1 MAEDPFNKDATRA
14 GYKPPVGINADP
26 FSHPIYQYDEN
37 GTIVNKRDF
46 GGTALEKTKEVR
58 TSNPEEARVG
68 DYYYDDKGNLN
79 IVPNSPTDIFYKY
92 RLTDDSSLY
101 DKPEKNIDM
110 FPIASGLLSA
120 GAGALGSATGAAIG
134 AKAGAAAAATAGTGA
149 LAGSAVAG
157 LPVLALLNVV
167 NANQVMAQEKAYK
180 KALADWQKS
189 QQDAVWDLAGYMET
203 DDEGR
208 VWFKKDLSKAVGMNN
223 AFAGSEV
230 QNAAKRNTE
239 VSLGDDGRLKV
250 KVNPIYA
257 ASEEYK
263 EQLEKISQAYGGLT
277 KDSEDFDEAIENIRQ
292 YIDSGNN
299 QFNFREEALYSYK
312 QQLPDASDD
321 VVRDAY
327 NNELGAYMSES
338 EGGNFE
344 VKVYRGGDIETKTA
358 KEVLENVYN
367 KDLGQRSDYM
377 LDLFSKMEDPNISD
391 DDKVYILSE
400 IKMLTA
406 ADANDQTYDNGQK
419 DDKGVETKS
428 RNKYFGMLDQ
438 ESIISWLNNYSI
450 FGSVT
455 LIDIVNAIDHITPW
469 SMHTSKQEGLQE
481 DPAAATAAKIIST
494 ATSAYLSALAMQ
506 GIEYKI
512 VRPLASKAGS
522 TFNTALEN
530 LAANGGKISD
540 FVGKAQLTTGAIGE
554 KLSTLIDGSKIA
566 AGPLIKG
573 LGYSMGELLYNA
585 TSDLVFDAGKQ
596 GVLALAGENPTSED
610 FLSEY
615 GTDLLMDI
623 ILQYGPSG
631 LAQMRTEM
639 DNFKIEEA
647 YAPYKGK
654 VEAAKNEFDSADLDF
669 QTLKNEIS
677 EMRKGTKKY
686 NAKETEL
693 KKSEE
698 RFERAKKAYESI
710 REEATEAVQKA
721 MPTMSEEI
729 GAKIAGKMA
738 KAEENNIVMWLRKKL
753 TDDKAA
759 LDTLAK
765 QAYNKTSDVHI
776 YMAAVNKF
784 QNIQAGI
791 KEVSVKLLSDVYV
804 KGTRKAYVEFAN
816 SYGKVAHGFNLKKAQ
831 IEYLVAKT
839 EYDNWMAKAGN
850 DAAAKKAIE
859 EKYSPYINKIQGEE
873 ATQLNELLDTMKAFL
888 QKVGESY
895 VKSGAATKKQIKDIE
910 QAALGDYYIPLW
922 GKGAK
927 ASKVGVFETP
937 LTKKIGREYDP
948 EQGMYDVSHIQN
960 PVLSS
965 MSYANNVINNI
976 ARNEM
981 AGMLKEIAS
990 IDGLG
995 VRIVG
1000 EGVGK
1005 PEFQDKIDAA
1015 IKKVAEKEEAITL
1028 NTLKPETYE
1037 KGLNKALDNAGREGL
1052 NKNIDSMVSR
1062 QRKLRKLIAL
1072 NRTEQDPF
1080 VKARRAEQITNLR
1093 NKLKVQG
1100 LETKQ
1105 SIDNYLRSAAA
1116 YFNKTY
1122 SKYGIE
1128 VDAEG
1133 YLNSKL
1139 YSNIIAGNLNKM
1151 SEKSLLTLKDSVNKM
1166 VDKIAP
1172 YMPVKKMNEKAIS
1185 RIAQGLASEVRADL
1199 RKNHPEYSKTKTE
1212 KIARGVMKD
1221 FRAQLSG
1228 DYSKVTGATAGES
1241 LEGAYKI
1248 PFLMNGKDASF
1259 YIKGDLAKEVAAEMS
1274 TKNVNDRRKLVEFA
1288 KDAANIKRLLTT
1300 GIDPTRV
1307 LPNLVRDT
1315 LRNGVFSGGTDYWFY
1330 DDSPFGFVQ
1339 MFTKMARAMGDSD
1352 EQIAKALDV
1361 LRMSQ
1366 EVASGATYNEAF
1378 HTGRS
1383 NVGKKLV
1390 EASDALGDN
1399 RGLRFVWGLGHDKRK
1414 LLEAPMNWAEGLTRN
1429 RAATSA
1435 FLRSYMRGGGA
1446 LDQEIRLKNAYES
1459 GVNAAREN
1467 TINFIRRG
1475 EFIQEISSFVPYL
1488 SQRFSSIEST
1498 KIAFLKDPVG
1508 VSTRIM
1514 MLGAAYM
1521 MELSRTLA
1529 NEESRKSYYN
1539 LSEYDR
1545 DNNII
1550 LSLGD
1555 GDLVTIPLD
1564 ETLAAFIYPWRRGI
1578 ETMHNVD
1585 PEEFY
1590 KIMVDGFLELS
1601 PFDLSGFTEG
1611 DSFNFGRGVEKLG
1624 AQVLPTLLQA
1634 GYSQATGRNMYYGS
1648 TIEVTEEDLNE
1659 YGLYNPTPG
1668 DYTTLS
1674 KNSSLLRNVANAL
1687 GVEQWRLQTV
1697 VSDLGGNVGQYVV
1710 NWLDRIANAP
1720 EDAQGGKDFV
1730 DATFKS
1736 FTGMD
1741 SEQVKYAFNDGIA
1754 QLQGEKEK
1762 IKSTLVNLNKQMS
1775 VASGE
1780 KLVEL
1785 RKEYQKAKQDFS
1797 MKVGNFVDKY
1807 INAYEIAGGLT
1818 KSQANKIW
1826 YLFNFSDDDS
1836 IAEYGSVEGY
1846 YRDLAKKQANQQ
1858 ATKNSAS
1865 ILDKYYDQ
1873 TKNVYRDS
1881 DGTWRYYSPYGEQA
1895 FFNTVQGKG
1904 MEYQVGLRNLIE
1916 SSTSSLSN
1924 ERSAAYD
1931 ARTAAANA
1939 KNWDEYDKIGLDFDT
1954 KVLDAISPYVEKY
1967 GADNVLTNS
1976 TVLDYLEEWFFV
1988 PSNYMK
1994 TKYGKNVSLA
2004 HNASKQRAFVRPYIK
2019 SLFNVDT
2026 GYSESKYVSRP
2037 DNLVRGE
2044 E

>member
-37 GTIVNKRDF
+37 GTIVDKRDF
-46 GGTALEKTKEVR
+46 GGTAIEKTKEVR
-58 TSNPEEARVG
+58 TSDPEKARVG
-68 DYYYDDKGNLN
+68 DYYYDGNGNLN
-79 IVPNSPTDIFYKY
+79 VVPNSPTDIFYKY
-92 RLTDDSSLY
+92 KLTGDATLSA
-101 DKPEKNIDM
+101 KPEKNIDM
-110 FPIASGLLSA
+110 FPIASGLISS
-120 GAGALGSATGAAIG
+120 GFGALGSATGAAIAAKTG
-134 AKAGAAAAATAGTGA
+134 ATAAAGGAVAGAAM
-149 LAGSAVAG
+149 AG

-189 QQDAVWDLAGYMET
+189 QQDAVWDLAGSIET
-203 DDEGR
+203 DDEGN
-208 VWFKKDLSKAVGMNN
+208 VWFKKDLSKAIGTNN

-230 QNAAKRNTE
+230 QEALKRQTE
-239 VSLGDDGRLKV
+239 VSLGDDGRLKI
-250 KVNPIYA
+250 KVNPVYA
-257 ASEEYK
+257 ATDEYK
-263 EQLEKISQAYGGLT
+263 EQLDKISQAYAGLT
-277 KDSEDFDEAIENIRQ
+277 KDSEDFDESIENIRQ
-292 YIDSGNN
+292 YIDNGNN
-299 QFNFREEALYSYK
+299 QFNFRESSLYAYK
-312 QQLPDASDD
+312 QQLPDASYDAIE
-321 VVRDAY
+321 DAY

-338 EGGNFE
+338 DGGDFE
-344 VKVYRGGDIETKTA
+344 VKVYRDGNIETKTA

-377 LDLFSKMEDPNISD
+377 LDLFSKMEDPDIPD

-400 IKMLTA
+400 IRMLNA
-406 ADANDQTYDNGQK
+406 ADSNEQTYENGQK
-419 DDKGVETKS
+419 DDNGVETKS

-438 ESIISWLNNYSI
+438 ESIISWLNNFSLL
-450 FGSVT
+450 GNVT
-455 LIDIVNAIDHITPW
+455 FIDVVNAVDKITPW
-469 SMHTSKQEGLQE
+469 DMHTSKQEGLQE
-481 DPAAATAAKIIST
+481 DPAAATAAKLIST

-512 VRPLASKAGS
+512 VRPLAGKAGS
-522 TFNTALEN
+522 ALNSTLEN
-530 LAANGGKISD
+530 LAAKGGTISD
-540 FVGKAQLTTGAIGE
+540 FVGKVQLTSGAIGE
-554 KLSTLIDGSKIA
+554 KISTLINGSKIA

-573 LGYSMGELLYNA
+573 LGYSMGELLFNA

-596 GVLALAGENPTSED
+596 GVLAMAGENPTAED
-610 FLSEY
+610 FLNEY
-615 GTDLLMDI
+615 GTDLVMDI
-623 ILQYGPSG
+623 ILQYGPAG

-639 DNFKIEEA
+639 DNFKVEEA
-647 YAPYKGK
+647 YAPFKGK
-654 VEAAKNEFDSADLDF
+654 IETAKAAFDSADLDF

-686 NAKETEL
+686 AAKEAEL
-693 KKSEE
+693 KKSEKTL
-698 RFERAKKAYESI
+698 KKARTTYESL
-710 REEATEAVQKA
+710 RKEATEAIQKA

-729 GAKIAGKMA
+729 GATIAGKMA
-738 KAEENNIVMWLRKKL
+738 KAEENNIIMWLRKKL

-791 KEVSVKLLSDVYV
+791 KEVSVKLLSDVYA
-804 KGTRKAYVEFAN
+804 KGTKRAYVDFAN
-816 SYGKVAHGFNLKKAQ
+816 SYAKVSHGFRLTKGQ

-839 EYDNWMAKAGN
+839 EYDNWMAKAGK
-850 DAAAKKAIE
+850 DADVKKAIE

-873 ATQLNELLDTMKAFL
+873 ATQLNELLSNIKTFL

-895 VKSGAATKKQIKDIE
+895 VKSGAATKEQIKNIE
-910 QAALGDYYIPLW
+910 KAALGDYYIPLW
-922 GKGAK
+922 GKGSK

-937 LTKKIGREYDP
+937 LTKRVGREYDP
-948 EQGMYDVSHIQN
+948 EQGMYDVENIQN
-960 PVLSS
+960 PVQSAVAYS
-965 MSYANNVINNI
+965 NNVINNI

-981 AGMLKEIAS
+981 AAMLKEVAS
-990 IDGLG
+990 IEGLG
-995 VRIVG
+995 VELVG

-1005 PEFQDKIDAA
+1005 PEYQDKIDEA
-1015 IKKVAEKEEAITL
+1015 IKKVAEREESLTQI
-1028 NTLKPETYE
+1028 TLKPETYE
-1037 KGLNKALDNAGREGL
+1037 QRLNKALDKAGREDLTKG
-1052 NKNIDSMVSR
+1052 IDSMISR
-1062 QRKLRKLIAL
+1062 QKKLRKLIAL

-1080 VKARRAEQITNLR
+1080 IKARRASQITNLR
-1093 NKLKVQG
+1093 NKLKVQQV
-1100 LETKQ
+1100 ETKQ
-1105 SIDNYLRSAAA
+1105 SIDNYLRAAA
-1116 YFNKTY
+1116 NHFNKTY
-1122 SKYGIE
+1122 SKYGLE
-1128 VDAEG
+1128 VDADG
-1133 YLNSKL
+1133 YLSSKL
-1139 YSNIIAGNLNKM
+1139 YTRIIDGNLNKM
-1151 SEKSLLTLKDSVNKM
+1151 SEQSLLTLKDSVNKM
-1166 VDKIAP
+1166 VNKIAP
-1172 YMPVKKMNEKAIS
+1172 YLPVKKMNEKMVS
-1185 RIAQGLASEVRADL
+1185 RVAQGLASEVRADL
-1199 RKNHPEYSKTKTE
+1199 KKKHPEYSKAKIE
-1212 KIARGVMKD
+1212 KVARGVMRD

-1228 DYSKVTGATAGES
+1228 DYSKVTGADFEGS
-1241 LEGAYKI
+1241 LAGAYKI
-1248 PFLMNGKDASF
+1248 PFVANGQDASF
-1259 YIKGDLAKEVAAEMS
+1259 YIKGDLAKEVAAEMT
-1274 TKNVNDRRKLVEFA
+1274 TKNVNDRRKFVEFA

-1352 EQIAKALDV
+1352 EQIAKALEV
-1361 LRMSQ
+1361 MRMSQ

-1378 HTGRS
+1378 HSG
-1383 NVGKKLV
+1383 NANIGKKLV

-1399 RGLRFVWGLGHDKRK
+1399 RGLRFVWELGHDKRK

-1429 RAATSA
+1429 RAASSA
-1435 FLRSYMRGGGA
+1435 FMRSYMRGGAG

-1467 TINFIRRG
+1467 TVNFIRRG
-1475 EFIQEISSFVPYL
+1475 EFIQELSSFVPYL

-1508 VSTRIM
+1508 VSMRIM
-1514 MLGAAYM
+1514 MLGAVYM

-1529 NEESRKSYYN
+1529 NEKSRKSYYN

-1550 LSLGD
+1550 LSLGE

-1590 KIMVDGFLELS
+1590 KIMIDGFIELS

-1624 AQVLPTLLQA
+1624 AQVLPTLVQA
-1634 GYSQATGRNMYYGS
+1634 AYTQATGRNMYFGS
-1648 TIEVTEEDLNE
+1648 SVEVTEEDLNE
-1659 YGLYNPTPG
+1659 YGIYNPTPG

-1674 KNSSLLRNVANAL
+1674 KNSNLLRGVANAL
-1687 GVEQWRLQTV
+1687 GVEQWRLQTT

-1754 QLQGEKEK
+1754 QLQQEKEK

-1775 VASGE
+1775 VASG
-1780 KLVEL
+1780 KRLAEL
-1785 RKEYQKAKQDFS
+1785 HKEYQKAKQNFS
-1797 MKVGNFVDKY
+1797 MKVGSFVDKY

-1818 KSQANKIW
+1818 KAQANKIW

-1836 IAEYGSVEGY
+1836 ISEQGSVEGY
-1846 YRDLAKKQANQQ
+1846 YRDLAKKQANQL

-1881 DGTWRYYSPYGEQA
+1881 NGTWRYYSPYGEQA

-1904 MEYQVGLRNLIE
+1904 MEYQVGLRNLVE
-1916 SSTSSLSN
+1916 GSTSNLSN

-1931 ARTAAANA
+1931 ARTAAAKA
-1939 KNWDEYDKIGLDFDT
+1939 KNWDEYDRIGLDFDT
-1954 KVLDAISPYVEKY
+1954 KVLEAISPYVEKY

-1988 PSNYMK
+1988 PSSYMK

-2004 HNASKQRAFVRPYIK
+2004 NNASKQRAFVRPYIK
-2019 SLFNVDT
+2019 SLFNLNT
-2026 GYSESKYVSRP
+2026 GYNESNYVSRP

-2044 E
+2044 K